1 MSGLRWENANR
12 RSYCS
17 VASSMKRARHYKRV
31 LLKLSGEGFGDDDGH
46 GLEMER
52 FVALA
57 KEIQKLF
64 RTGVEL
70 AIVVGG
76 GNILRGAKF
85 GGRGKSRVQADHVG
99 MIATAVNALLLQDTL
114 ERFDISA
121 RVVSA
126 IEIANITEPFVLRNC
141 LQYLQEKKVVIF
153 AGGTGNPYFTTD
165 TAAALRAVEIG
176 ADVMLKATQVD
187 GVYTDDPVKNAS
199 ATLYKKLS
207 YMDVLNKRL
216 GVMDLTAISLSM
228 ENKLPII
235 VFNINKYENIG
246 KAISGKAVGTY
257 IGE

>member
-1 MSGLRWENANR
+1 
-12 RSYCS
+12 
-17 VASSMKRARHYKRV
+17 MKRAIHYKRV
-31 LLKLSGEGFGDDDGH
+31 LLKLSGEGFGNNDGR

-52 FVALA
+52 FIALA
-57 KEIQKLF
+57 KEIQKLS
-64 RTGVEL
+64 RSGIEL

-85 GGRGKSRVQADHVG
+85 GGIGISRVKADQAG

-114 ERFDISA
+114 EKYGVNA

-126 IEIANITEPFVLRNC
+126 IEIKSIAEPIVLRKC
-141 LQYLQEKKVVIF
+141 LQYLKENNVVIF

-165 TAAALRAVEIG
+165 TAAVLRAVEIG

-187 GVYTDDPVKNAS
+187 GVYTDDPVKNPS

-216 GVMDLTAISLSM
+216 GVMDLTAISLGM

-235 VFNINKYENIG
+235 VFNINKHENVG
-246 KAISGKAVGTY
+246 KAISGKPVGTY